1 MKNKRADNL
10 LKDAIDVIY
19 NRNTEKTMEYGPFD
33 ESMAGAA
40 RIATELTGKD
50 ITTEDFYKC
59 MMALKLSRLKYSMK
73 DDTFL
78 DLLAYTGALHKRME
92 DEKAN
97 TGRVLTEKERE
108 FVDKLM
114 DKNKSNE

>member
-1 MKNKRADNL
+1 MKNKRGNNL

-19 NRNTEKTMEYGPFD
+19 NRTTEKTIDYGPFD

-40 RIATELTGKD
+40 RIASELTGKN

-78 DLLAYTGALHKRME
+78 DLLAYTGALHKRIE
-92 DEKAN
+92 DIK
-97 TGRVLTEKERE
+97 V
-108 FVDKLM
+108 
-114 DKNKSNE
+114 NEMIDEDARQLIKKYKTDEPI